1 VSVDFKLAGS
11 LRRRL
16 VIQLL
21 GVAMILSFLLYLT
34 VQAVA
39 GRAAETTL
47 DNILGA
53 SASSIAD
60 QLRSADEGIII
71 DIPYSAFSM
80 LGSISEDRV
89 FYRVVRGNL
98 TLTGYEDLPLPS
110 DGIPAGELAYYTVPY
125 RDTTVR
131 IAAVSRVIPIENES
145 AEIAVLVAQT
155 RLGQGVITARIANT
169 AAALGVGFFLL
180 AMILSLITAESA
192 IRPLRQVAASVA
204 RRGPRDLQQLRQ
216 PTVTELAPL
225 VQALNGFMGRLQKAL
240 TRTETFIAEA
250 AHHVRTPLATVRT
263 QAEIALRHAEAE
275 GTRQTL
281 RSVIRSVDE
290 SSRSAGQLLDHA
302 MVTYRSDHLEHQ
314 RVDVAEVTRHVVR
327 ALGPTGEM
335 KDLSIDLS
343 VKEGETEIPG
353 DRVLIESAL
362 RNLLDNAIKYSP
374 PDSRIGVDVHPQSN
388 GVRISITDEGRGLDG
403 ASKET
408 LTERFSRG
416 ENVDDV
422 VGSGLGLTI
431 VDEVAGAHNGTFEL
445 DGIRGQGTCAS
456 LFLPR
461 S

>member
-1 VSVDFKLAGS
+1 MTPSLQIAGS

-16 VIQLL
+16 VFQLF
-21 GVAMILSFLLYLT
+21 GVAVILSLLLYVT
-34 VQAVA
+34 VQEVA
-39 GRAAETTL
+39 SRAAETTL

-60 QLRSADEGIII
+60 QLRSADAGIVI

-89 FYRVVRGNL
+89 FYRVVRDDL
-98 TLTGYEDLPLPS
+98 TLTGYEDLPLPD
-110 DGIPAGELAYYTVPY
+110 DGRLGDGPSYYTVEY
-125 RDTTVR
+125 RNTNVR
-131 IAAVSRVIPIENES
+131 VAAVSRVIPIENQS
-145 AEIAVLVAQT
+145 AEILVLVAQT
-155 RLGQGVITARIANT
+155 RLGQGAITSRVANT
-169 AAALGVGFFLL
+169 AAALGIGFFLL

-192 IRPLRQVAASVA
+192 IRPLRQVAESVA
-204 RRGPRDLQQLRQ
+204 RRGPRDLQQIRR
-216 PTVTELAPL
+216 PTFTELAPL
-225 VQALNGFMGRLQKAL
+225 VQSLNGFMGRLQNAL

-281 RSVIRSVDE
+281 RSVIRAVDE

-302 MVTYRSDHLEHQ
+302 MVTYRSDHLEQ
-314 RVDVAEVTRHVVR
+314 QDVDLADVAGEVVR

-335 KDLSIDLS
+335 KDLSIDLT
-343 VKEGETEIPG
+343 VNPGETRVPG
-353 DRVLIESAL
+353 DHVLIESAL

-374 PDSRIGVDVHPQSN
+374 PESSIQVDVAPLAE
-388 GVRISITDEGRGLDG
+388 GVKVSFLDQGRGLQG
-403 ASKET
+403 ASKEA
-408 LTERFSRG
+408 LTGRFSRG
-416 ENVDDV
+416 SNVGDV

-431 VDEVAGAHNGTFEL
+431 VEEVATAHHGSFEL
-445 DGIRGQGTCAS
+445 VGKEGQGTCAS